1 MQRTDLKEHVVGRH
15 AELAG
20 VEHQALNEQGEE
32 AMTQHNK
39 DVTHY
44 GITFCHSTCTLA
56 HKASVSVVQSINL

>member
-32 AMTQHNK
+32 AMTQHNFRFPPDQDIRRSK
-39 DVTHY
+39 VN
-44 GITFCHSTCTLA
+44 
-56 HKASVSVVQSINL
+56 Q